1 MLVLSRKKLES
12 IRIGDGIEVVV
23 LEVGRNRV
31 RLGFKCPPH
40 VSITRAELAEVIQAA
55 AAGKAELEVAVPQ
68 ELACV

>member
-1 MLVLSRKKLES
+1 
-12 IRIGDGIEVVV
+12 
-23 LEVGRNRV
+23 
-31 RLGFKCPPH
+31 